1 MAIESKSPI
10 NGNIE
15 NNGKFSPK
23 LPVEAEIELNCTEIN
38 NIFFIFINK
47 FDSYLMRN
55 LCYFCLKFTYIY
67 DDNTSNN
74 SYFFNYN
81 VFIKHWHNIF

>member
-23 LPVEAEIELNCTEIN
+23 LPVEAEIELNSTQIN
-38 NIFFIFINK
+38 NIFLIFINK
-47 FDSYLMRN
+47 LDTNMMPAL
-55 LCYFCLKFTYIY
+55 
-67 DDNTSNN
+67 
-74 SYFFNYN
+74 
-81 VFIKHWHNIF
+81 